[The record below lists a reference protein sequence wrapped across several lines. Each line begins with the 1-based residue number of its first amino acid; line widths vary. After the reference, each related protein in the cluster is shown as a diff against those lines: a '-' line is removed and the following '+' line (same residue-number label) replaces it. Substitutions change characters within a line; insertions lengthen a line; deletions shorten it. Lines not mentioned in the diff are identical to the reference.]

1 MNTKITFE
9 EDSTALM
16 SEIADLYYN
25 QGLTQQE
32 IARRYDC
39 NRFKIAKMIQTAR
52 EEGIVE
58 ITIHKPSK
66 RHRLLE
72 QALMETFQLSN
83 AIVLDTRDLS
93 RAEAMNVIGKT
104 SALYLEHL
112 LVPGST
118 IGVTW
123 GKTIRSVVSAMDQKT
138 QNPVNAVQLCGC
150 FRHINSS
157 DGSRS
162 ITHTIAMKFNGEY
175 FYLNLPIYINDEQAR
190 NAMLREPLVES
201 TLSATRKMD
210 VVLTGVGSRSSIPF
224 NNPVLKPY
232 ITEADWKEEPNC
244 LGSIY
249 GHVID
254 QDGRIANISLN
265 RKVVAASLQDILTT
279 PHKVAV
285 ATGRHKVGILIACM
299 KNRYFN
305 ELITDRATAE
315 QILSSVG
322 SPSVQKDE
330 ADDPATDHESQE
342 S

>member
-25 QGLTQQE
+25 QGMTQQE

-39 NRFKIAKMIQTAR
+39 NRFKIAKMIQSAR

-66 RHRLLE
+66 RHMLLE
-72 QALMETFQLSN
+72 QTLMETFQLSN

-93 RAEAMNVIGKT
+93 RAEAMSVIGKT
-104 SALYLEHL
+104 GAQYLEHL
-112 LVPGST
+112 LTPGST

-123 GKTIRSVVSAMDQKT
+123 GKTIRSVVSALDQKT

-150 FRHINSS
+150 FRHLNSS

-162 ITHTIAMKFNGEY
+162 IAHTIAMKFNGEY
-175 FYLNLPIYINDEQAR
+175 FYMNLPIYINDEQAR

-201 TLSATRKMD
+201 TLNATRKMD
-210 VVLTGVGSRSSIPF
+210 VVLTGVGSKSSLPF

-232 ITEADWKEEPNC
+232 ITEEDWTEETNC
-244 LGSIY
+244 IGSIY

-265 RKVVAASLQDILTT
+265 RKIVAASLQDVLTT
-279 PHKVAV
+279 PHKIAV

-299 KNRYFN
+299 QNRYIN

-315 QILSSVG
+315 QILARVSHSTAENTA
-322 SPSVQKDE
+322 QN
-330 ADDPATDHESQE
+330 
-342 S
+342 

>member
-1 MNTKITFE
+1 MTTKITFE
-9 EDSTALM
+9 EDSAALM
-16 SEIADLYYN
+16 SEVADLYYN

-39 NRFKIAKMIQTAR
+39 NRFKIAKMIQNAR

-66 RHRLLE
+66 RHLLLE
-72 QALMETFQLSN
+72 QSLKENFQLSN

-104 SALYLEHL
+104 SALYLEQL
-112 LVPGST
+112 LIPGST

-123 GKTIRSVVSAMDQKT
+123 GKTIRSVVSALDQKT

-175 FYLNLPIYINDEQAR
+175 FYMNLPIYINDEQAR
-190 NAMLREPLVES
+190 CAMLREPLVES
-201 TLSATRKMD
+201 TLTATRKMD
-210 VVLTGVGSRSSIPF
+210 VVLTGVGSRSSLPF

-232 ITEADWKEEPNC
+232 ITNEDRKEEENC
-244 LGSIY
+244 IGSIY

-254 QDGRIANISLN
+254 RDGRIANISLN
-265 RKVVAASLQDILTT
+265 RKIVAASMQDILTT
-279 PHKVAV
+279 PHKIAV
-285 ATGRHKVGILIACM
+285 ATGRHKVAILTACM
-299 KNRYFN
+299 KNHYFN

-315 QILSSVG
+315 QILAEID
-322 SPSVQKDE
+322 PSE
-330 ADDPATDHESQE
+330 APKNAD
-342 S
+342 

>member
-1 MNTKITFE
+1 MNTKISFE

-25 QGLTQQE
+25 QGMTQQE

-39 NRFKIAKMIQTAR
+39 NRFKIAKMIQSAR

-66 RHRLLE
+66 RHMLLE

-93 RAEAMNVIGKT
+93 RAEAMSVIGKT
-104 SALYLEHL
+104 SAKYLEHL
-112 LVPGST
+112 LTPNST

-123 GKTIRSVVSAMDQKT
+123 GKTIRSVVSALDQKT

-150 FRHINSS
+150 FRHLNSS

-175 FYLNLPIYINDEQAR
+175 FYMNLPIYINDEQAR
-190 NAMLREPLVES
+190 NAMLREPLVEN
-201 TLSATRKMD
+201 TLNSTRKMD
-210 VVLTGVGSRSSIPF
+210 VVLTGVGSKSSLPF

-232 ITEADWKEEPNC
+232 ITEEDWKEAENC

-249 GHVID
+249 GHVLD

-265 RKVVAASLQDILTT
+265 RKIVAASLQDILIT
-279 PHKVAV
+279 PHKIAV

-299 KNRYFN
+299 QNRYIN

-315 QILSSVG
+315 QILARIG
-322 SPSVQKDE
+322 
-330 ADDPATDHESQE
+330 HETRKE
-342 S
+342 SKEILS

>member
-9 EDSTALM
+9 ETSAALM

-25 QGLTQQE
+25 QGMTQQE

-66 RHRLLE
+66 RHMLLE
-72 QALMETFQLSN
+72 QSLMDTFQLSN

-93 RAEAMNVIGKT
+93 RAEATSVIGKT
-104 SALYLEHL
+104 SAMYLEQL
-112 LVPGST
+112 LTPGST

-123 GKTIRSVVSAMDQKT
+123 GKTIRNVVSALDQKT
-138 QNPVNAVQLCGC
+138 QNPINAVQLCGC
-150 FRHINSS
+150 FHHLNSS

-162 ITHTIAMKFNGEY
+162 ITHTVAMKFNGEY

-190 NAMLREPLVES
+190 NAMLREPLIEN
-201 TLSATRKMD
+201 TLNLTHKMD
-210 VVLTGVGSRSSIPF
+210 VVLTGIGSRSSLPF

-232 ITEADWKEEPNC
+232 ISEEDWKEEPNC
-244 LGSIY
+244 IGSIY
-249 GHVID
+249 GHVLD
-254 QDGRIANISLN
+254 QAGRIANISLN
-265 RKVVAASLQDILTT
+265 RKIVAASLQDILTT
-279 PHKVAV
+279 PHKIAV
-285 ATGRHKVGILIACM
+285 ATGRHKVDILTACM
-299 KNRYFN
+299 QNRYIN

-315 QILSSVG
+315 QLLNKISHPKETL
-322 SPSVQKDE
+322 
-330 ADDPATDHESQE
+330 
-342 S
+342 

>member
-1 MNTKITFE
+1 MTTKITFE
-9 EDSTALM
+9 EDSAALM
-16 SEIADLYYN
+16 SEVADLYYN

-39 NRFKIAKMIQTAR
+39 NRFKIAKMIQNAR

-66 RHRLLE
+66 RHLLLE
-72 QALMETFQLSN
+72 QSLKENFQLSN

-104 SALYLEHL
+104 SALYLEQL
-112 LVPGST
+112 LIPGST

-123 GKTIRSVVSAMDQKT
+123 GKTIRSVVSALDQKT

-175 FYLNLPIYINDEQAR
+175 FYMNLPIYINDEQAR
-190 NAMLREPLVES
+190 CAMLREPLVES
-201 TLSATRKMD
+201 TLTATRKMD
-210 VVLTGVGSRSSIPF
+210 VVLTGVGSRSSLPF

-232 ITEADWKEEPNC
+232 ITDEDRKEEENC
-244 LGSIY
+244 IGSIY

-254 QDGRIANISLN
+254 RDGRIANISLN
-265 RKVVAASLQDILTT
+265 RKVVAASMQDILTT
-279 PHKVAV
+279 PHRIAV
-285 ATGRHKVGILIACM
+285 ATGRHKVAILTACM
-299 KNRYFN
+299 KNHYFN

-315 QILSSVG
+315 QILAEID
-322 SPSVQKDE
+322 PSE
-330 ADDPATDHESQE
+330 APKNAD
-342 S
+342 

>member
-1 MNTKITFE
+1 MNTKITFD

-25 QGLTQQE
+25 QGMTQQE

-39 NRFKIAKMIQTAR
+39 NRFKIAKMIQSAR

-66 RHRLLE
+66 RHKLLE
-72 QALMETFQLSN
+72 QDLMETFQLSN

-93 RAEAMNVIGKT
+93 RAEAMSVIGKT
-104 SALYLEHL
+104 SAQYLEHL
-112 LVPGST
+112 LTPGST

-123 GKTIRSVVSAMDQKT
+123 GKTIRSVVSALDQKT

-150 FRHINSS
+150 FRHLNSS

-162 ITHTIAMKFNGEY
+162 ITHTIAMRFNGEY
-175 FYLNLPIYINDEQAR
+175 FYMNLPIYINDEQAR

-201 TLSATRKMD
+201 TLNATRKMD
-210 VVLTGVGSRSSIPF
+210 VVLTGVGSRSSLPF
-224 NNPVLKPY
+224 NNPVLQSY
-232 ITEADWKEEPNC
+232 ITEADRKEEANC

-249 GHVID
+249 GHVLD
-254 QDGRIANISLN
+254 RDGRIANISLN
-265 RKVVAASLQDILTT
+265 HKIVAASLQDILTT
-279 PHKVAV
+279 PHKIAV
-285 ATGRHKVGILIACM
+285 ATGRHKVDILIACM
-299 KNRYFN
+299 QNRYIN

-315 QILSSVG
+315 QILSAFSR
-322 SPSVQKDE
+322 SAAENTAQN
-330 ADDPATDHESQE
+330 
-342 S
+342 

>member
-1 MNTKITFE
+1 MTTKITFE
-9 EDSTALM
+9 EDSAALM
-16 SEIADLYYN
+16 SEVADLYYN

-39 NRFKIAKMIQTAR
+39 NRFKIAKMIQNAR

-66 RHRLLE
+66 RHLLLE
-72 QALMETFQLSN
+72 QSLKENFQLSN

-104 SALYLEHL
+104 SALYLEQL
-112 LVPGST
+112 LIPGST

-123 GKTIRSVVSAMDQKT
+123 GKTIRSVVSALDQKT

-175 FYLNLPIYINDEQAR
+175 FYMNLPIYINDEQAR
-190 NAMLREPLVES
+190 CAMLREPLVES
-201 TLSATRKMD
+201 TLTATRKMD
-210 VVLTGVGSRSSIPF
+210 VVLTGVGSLSSLPF

-232 ITEADWKEEPNC
+232 ITDEDRKEEGNC
-244 LGSIY
+244 IGSIY

-254 QDGRIANISLN
+254 RDGRIANISLN
-265 RKVVAASLQDILTT
+265 RKVVAASMQDILTT
-279 PHKVAV
+279 PHKIAV
-285 ATGRHKVGILIACM
+285 ATGRHKVDILTACM
-299 KNRYFN
+299 KNHYFN

-315 QILSSVG
+315 QILAEID
-322 SPSVQKDE
+322 PSE
-330 ADDPATDHESQE
+330 APKNDD
-342 S
+342 

>member
-25 QGLTQQE
+25 QGMTQQE

-39 NRFKIAKMIQTAR
+39 NRFKIAKMIQSAR

-66 RHRLLE
+66 RHKLLE
-72 QALMETFQLSN
+72 QDLMETFQLSK

-93 RAEAMNVIGKT
+93 RAEAMSVIGKT
-104 SALYLEHL
+104 SAQYLEHL
-112 LVPGST
+112 LTPGST

-123 GKTIRSVVSAMDQKT
+123 GKTIRSVVSALDQKT

-150 FRHINSS
+150 FRHLNSS

-175 FYLNLPIYINDEQAR
+175 FYMNLPIYINDEQAR

-201 TLSATRKMD
+201 TLNATRKMD
-210 VVLTGVGSRSSIPF
+210 VVLTGVGSKSSLPF

-232 ITEADWKEEPNC
+232 ITEEDWKEEANC

-249 GHVID
+249 GHVLD

-265 RKVVAASLQDILTT
+265 RKIVAASLQDVLTT
-279 PHKVAV
+279 PHKIAV

-299 KNRYFN
+299 QNRYIN

-315 QILSSVG
+315 QILSRISH
-322 SPSVQKDE
+322 K
-330 ADDPATDHESQE
+330 TINESE
-342 S
+342 GHTL

>member
-16 SEIADLYYN
+16 SEVADLYYN
-25 QGLTQQE
+25 QGMTQQE

-39 NRFKIAKMIQTAR
+39 NRFKIAKMIQNAR
-52 EEGIVE
+52 EQGIVE
-58 ITIHKPSK
+58 ITIHKPNK
-66 RHRLLE
+66 RHMFLE
-72 QALMETFQLSN
+72 QSLQETFQLSN

-93 RAEAMNVIGKT
+93 RAEAMSVIGKT
-104 SALYLEHL
+104 SALYLEQL
-112 LVPGST
+112 LTPGST

-123 GKTIRSVVSAMDQKT
+123 GKTIRSVVSALDQKT

-150 FRHINSS
+150 FRHLNSS

-175 FYLNLPIYINDEQAR
+175 FYMNLPIYINDEQAR
-190 NAMLREPLVES
+190 NAMLREPLIES
-201 TLSATRKMD
+201 TLNATRKMD
-210 VVLTGVGSRSSIPF
+210 VVLTGVGSKSSLPF

-232 ITEADWKEEPNC
+232 ISDADWKEEPNC

-254 QDGRIANISLN
+254 QEGRIANISLN
-265 RKVVAASLQDILTT
+265 RKIVAASLQDVLTT
-279 PHKVAV
+279 PHKIAV

-299 KNRYFN
+299 RNRYIN

-315 QILSSVG
+315 QILAAVSHS
-322 SPSVQKDE
+322 
-330 ADDPATDHESQE
+330 ATDSENAIQN
-342 S
+342 

>member
-25 QGLTQQE
+25 QGMTQQE

-39 NRFKIAKMIQTAR
+39 NRFKIAKMIQSAR

-66 RHRLLE
+66 RHMLLE
-72 QALMETFQLSN
+72 QSLMEIFQLSN

-93 RAEAMNVIGKT
+93 RTEAMSVIGKT
-104 SALYLEHL
+104 SAKYLEHL
-112 LVPGST
+112 LAPGST

-123 GKTIRSVVSAMDQKT
+123 GKTIRSVVSALDQKT

-150 FRHINSS
+150 FRHLNSS

-175 FYLNLPIYINDEQAR
+175 FYMNLPIYINDEQAR

-201 TLSATRKMD
+201 TLNATRKMD
-210 VVLTGVGSRSSIPF
+210 VVLTGIGSKSSLPF

-232 ITEADWKEEPNC
+232 ITEEDWKEEPNC

-249 GHVID
+249 GQVID

-265 RKVVAASLQDILTT
+265 RKIVAASLQDILTT
-279 PHKVAV
+279 PHKIAV

-299 KNRYFN
+299 QNRYIN

-315 QILSSVG
+315 QILARFSKQPVM
-322 SPSVQKDE
+322 E
-330 ADDPATDHESQE
+330 DHAGQPDSQN

>member
-1 MNTKITFE
+1 MNIKNTFE
-9 EDSTALM
+9 EDSATLM

-32 IARRYDC
+32 IASRYDC
-39 NRFKIAKMIQTAR
+39 NRFKIAKMIQNAR

-58 ITIHKPSK
+58 ITIHKPCK

-72 QALMETFQLSN
+72 KSLMENFQLSN
-83 AIVLDTRDLS
+83 AIVLDARDFS
-93 RAEAMNVIGKT
+93 RSEAMNMIGKAG
-104 SALYLEHL
+104 ALYLEHL
-112 LVPGST
+112 LSPGST

-123 GKTIRSVVSAMDQKT
+123 GKTIRSIVSAFDPKT
-138 QNPVNAVQLCGC
+138 QNPVKAVQLCGC
-150 FRHINSS
+150 FQHMNSS

-162 ITHTIAMKFNGEY
+162 IAHTIATKFNGEY
-175 FYLNLPIYINDEQAR
+175 FYINLPIYINDEPAR
-190 NAMLREPLVES
+190 NAVLREPLVEN
-201 TLSATRKMD
+201 TLNATRKMD
-210 VVLTGVGSRSSIPF
+210 VVLTGVGSKSSLPF

-232 ITEADWKEEPNC
+232 ITEMDWTEEANC

-254 QDGRIANISLN
+254 RDGRLANISLN
-265 RKVVAASLQDILTT
+265 RKLVSASLQDILTT

-285 ATGRHKVGILIACM
+285 ATGRHKVDILAACM

-315 QILSSVG
+315 MLLSL
-322 SPSVQKDE
+322 
-330 ADDPATDHESQE
+330 
-342 S
+342 

>member
-1 MNTKITFE
+1 MTTKITFE
-9 EDSTALM
+9 EDSAALM
-16 SEIADLYYN
+16 SEVADLYYN

-39 NRFKIAKMIQTAR
+39 NRFKIAKMIQNAR

-66 RHRLLE
+66 RHLLLE
-72 QALMETFQLSN
+72 QSLKENFQLSN

-104 SALYLEHL
+104 SALYLEQL
-112 LVPGST
+112 LIPGST

-123 GKTIRSVVSAMDQKT
+123 GKTIRSVVSALDQKT

-175 FYLNLPIYINDEQAR
+175 FYMNLPIYINDEQAR
-190 NAMLREPLVES
+190 CAMLREPLVES

-210 VVLTGVGSRSSIPF
+210 VVLTGVGSRSSLPF

-232 ITEADWKEEPNC
+232 ITNEDRKEEENC
-244 LGSIY
+244 IGSIY

-254 QDGRIANISLN
+254 RDGRIANISLN
-265 RKVVAASLQDILTT
+265 RKIVAASMQDILTT
-279 PHKVAV
+279 PHKIAV
-285 ATGRHKVGILIACM
+285 ATGRHKVAILTACM
-299 KNRYFN
+299 KNHYFN

-315 QILSSVG
+315 QILAEID
-322 SPSVQKDE
+322 PSE
-330 ADDPATDHESQE
+330 APKNAD
-342 S
+342 